1 MNAAVKALGV
11 DPDKLTIILNQL
23 VSFKEDGESLRF
35 SKRKN
40 VIVTVRDLVE
50 DVGADAVRYMFL
62 SRGAESQMEFD
73 LDLARKQSPEN
84 PVYYIQYAHARLS
97 GILRNAVEKGIDW
110 AGGDVSLLTHN
121 LEIALVRQITALP
134 DVVDRAADRLEP
146 QQVPHYATEVARALQ
161 RFYDACRVISE
172 DEDDLPVSKARLKLV
187 EAAQIAIARC
197 LSLMGM
203 DAPERM

>member
-1 MNAAVKALGV
+1 M
-11 DPDKLTIILNQL
+11 
-23 VSFKEDGESLRF
+23 
-35 SKRKN
+35 
-40 VIVTVRDLVE
+40 
-50 DVGADAVRYMFL
+50 
-62 SRGAESQMEFD
+62 
-73 LDLARKQSPEN
+73 
-84 PVYYIQYAHARLS
+84 S

-110 AGGDVSLLTHN
+110 EDGDVSLLTHA

-172 DEDDLPVSKARLKLV
+172 DADDLPISKARLKLV

-203 DAPERM
+203 NAPERM